1 MCKMFKEKVSIE
13 GHEIRLEYMDRKTQ
27 CQKMTILLQIILKW
41 NEMRIF
47 KIYGMVQLDKLI
59 QKTV

>member
-1 MCKMFKEKVSIE
+1 MFKEKVSIE
-13 GHEIRLEYMDRKTQ
+13 GHEIRLEYMERKTQ
-27 CQKMTILLQIILKW
+27 SQKMTILLQIILKW

-47 KIYGMVQLDKLI
+47 KIYGIVQLDKLI